1 MKEIGKL
8 AAMVAASIVLAL
20 LLAEGLLRAVGYREP
35 QFYEPHRQLGWVL
48 RAGVEDWYTDEGRA
62 LVRANSAGMRDR
74 EHAVPKPAGVYRIV
88 ILGDSYSEAKQVP
101 IDSTYWSFLP
111 GSLAR
116 CGFQP
121 EKRVEVLNFSAAGY
135 GTAQE
140 LLLLRLVAARYRPD
154 LVLLQFTGSNDIRN
168 NSRALESAKGRPFFV
183 LDGDGTLRLD
193 ASFASRPGFR
203 RLHSPLWRA
212 YRRLAPDSRVLQ
224 LARAV
229 LRGPR
234 ASAWSNFAIA
244 RQGSTRRSSR
254 LPPIRDGRR
263 RGA

>member
-1 MKEIGKL
+1 
-8 AAMVAASIVLAL
+8 
-20 LLAEGLLRAVGYREP
+20 
-35 QFYEPHRQLGWVL
+35 
-48 RAGVEDWYTDEGRA
+48 
-62 LVRANSAGMRDR
+62 
-74 EHAVPKPAGVYRIV
+74 
-88 ILGDSYSEAKQVP
+88 VP

-203 RLHSPLWRA
+203 RLHSP
-212 YRRLAPDSRVLQ
+212 S
-224 LARAV
+224 
-229 LRGPR
+229 G
-234 ASAWSNFAIA
+234 
-244 RQGSTRRSSR
+244 
-254 LPPIRDGRR
+254 GRI
-263 RGA
+263 GA